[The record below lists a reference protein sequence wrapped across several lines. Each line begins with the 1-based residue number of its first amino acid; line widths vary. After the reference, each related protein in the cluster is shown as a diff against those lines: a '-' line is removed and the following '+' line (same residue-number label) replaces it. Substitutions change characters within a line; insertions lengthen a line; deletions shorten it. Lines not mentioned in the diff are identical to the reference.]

1 MSQPESHGIP
11 RTSLDPTFE
20 AEEIRKSDLLLNAQL
35 LRAQGQ
41 TEAAAAAL
49 AQAAAIEESLSDR
62 CARQGLTEKALIHR
76 FSAASCWAQAGN
88 FYQAIAWCDDL
99 LARPDLPDS
108 LRQRVQ
114 EYVHTLRARR
124 AQWYA
129 DLVPETAG
137 TEA

>member
-1 MSQPESHGIP
+1 MSQSESHGIP
-11 RTSLDPTFE
+11 RAGLDATFA
-20 AEEIRKSDLLLNAQL
+20 AEEARKSDLLLNAQL

-41 TEAAAAAL
+41 SEAAAAAF
-49 AQAAAIEESLSDR
+49 AQAAAIEENLSDR
-62 CARQGLTEKALIHR
+62 CAREGLTAKALVHR

-99 LARPDLPDS
+99 LARPDLPEP

-114 EYVHTLRARR
+114 EYAHTLRARR

-137 TEA
+137 AEG